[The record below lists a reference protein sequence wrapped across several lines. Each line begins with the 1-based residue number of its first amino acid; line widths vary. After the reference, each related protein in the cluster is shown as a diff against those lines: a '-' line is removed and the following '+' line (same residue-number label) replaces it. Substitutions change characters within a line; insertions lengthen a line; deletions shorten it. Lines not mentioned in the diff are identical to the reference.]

1 MTVVEG
7 YTFAIDMQDR
17 GVVTT
22 LRQVKADANAMK
34 SVMRSTFETIR
45 QGEGEFAAYNYKVE
59 QSKRQIEAYNEI
71 QSKLRQELDKLS
83 KARQRQLEA
92 VKKLGDAN
100 DENAQKT
107 RRAYDQTETAYA
119 KVVRQI
125 ENYQHKINRL
135 NADIDASKNK
145 MEEYRNALA
154 SFRSASAS
162 GESSLS
168 SYNRLLEAQGNK
180 ALKTRGSLQ
189 LLLNQ
194 QQLLNR
200 QSQLEMSNVGRLQSG
215 LSRVQREYNLQAS
228 ALRRAEG
235 ERARVAAT
243 VGKESAQYKSLSD
256 KITSLRSSQGRL
268 SETVSKTTSDLQRE
282 TGSAAKTAA
291 SLAKVNR
298 SVRSIGTGRLSA
310 VGRELSNIS
319 VRAKAATTNTRNF
332 ANSLRGSFYGATIGI
347 GAFGVGVGHAVKLA
361 ADLQQSWIT
370 TRNLLQTG
378 AKNAREA
385 RKEVSQVG
393 AMQRDATK
401 YSKEYGFSQKEV
413 ADQYTELVKRGYNAR
428 QSLGSMRA
436 MLEASR
442 ASGDDYSDVVKNVA
456 SALDAFDLR
465 QGKTSEQVVRN
476 SKRVTN
482 AMAYAADMTA
492 TDFKGMGFAMS
503 YVSTSAHQAGFDV
516 EQTAAAIGE
525 LSNAGIEGT
534 KAGTGLRKTINSL
547 LAPTAAAQTAL
558 KKYGMS
564 IDDFKDK
571 KGALKSLPK
580 IMETINK
587 HTKDLGKA
595 DKGAFFKAVFGT
607 TGQQAA
613 ETLAQSSKAMAN
625 LVEQERKAEK
635 DNYVNRLAQKNMAS
649 TQMQAKILKQN
660 LDAIAIDIGSTL
672 LPQINKVVKAFSQ
685 WAESSSGKSSLKEFK
700 NEVAATGR
708 VIGNNAGSIMNFL
721 GGFAKGLMD
730 VVSVTAKAVG
740 GIGKLISWFG
750 KFTGVGSNA
759 PKILGEITGGL
770 LGLTAVVKAFGVVFG
785 GVSAI
790 AKDFKNLMGWRQ
802 QTQEIKEQDAL
813 YERMIRLQ
821 ERSLEIS
828 EAQARAQGINTES
841 LSQSTVAQEAENAV
855 PVGAVGKRKEI
866 KIRPT
871 LDERGTSRVSSW
883 FKNVLPNFGAIGGAA
898 AGSKAT
904 SGFLGKFKAL
914 PGKLKTM
921 GVFGRIAG
929 LAMGA
934 FTALDMSKDIYGGLT
949 SRKAKDRYQG
959 AGKTIAA
966 GIGWYLGGPF
976 AGQMAEFGMDWAYK
990 STDSFKKGWNGY
1002 TKNYKPRGFVASI
1015 GWDFKDATRR
1025 YNNWVAG
1032 VEKHH
1037 PIIAGYFRWERGTF
1051 STAFATFKFFARN
1064 VHAGLKEM
1072 WDTTSDLFTGH
1083 MSRWKSDMGRDAR
1096 SVIRDE
1102 KNDWKGFFDWFGKN
1116 RQKEALH
1123 KPTKKSDDKSDS
1135 SSKDSKVRS
1144 LGNTRY
1150 SSSDVKN
1157 LKSMTA
1163 QIKSYEKALKGLK
1176 SVIKTND
1183 PTAELRHM
1191 NRELK
1196 GASTNWG
1203 KVAKPIKKIGDA
1215 FKYLSQFSRSM
1226 AKKDA
1231 FAALNRDLPKLDSTV
1246 KKYGKSLTTNINK
1259 LGKSLKKN
1267 ALEGPLKKL
1276 DKELQESV
1284 KRWKAFSSP
1293 VKSLAKSFRTLQSA
1307 TKTLTGRN
1315 GLEAT
1320 KKGFTDLNN
1329 ALKKQKIGTYMKKLA
1344 GDLKKSKVTSY
1355 LTSMNKSVRNSA
1367 KYWRSLA
1374 KPVKSLSNSFKSLQK
1389 AVRNLSG
1396 RRSGFTALNRDVRT
1410 LYRTLRRN
1418 PFGKL
1423 IAQQANIA
1431 NKALSGK
1438 KSGFVNEFNRQT
1450 RSMERSL
1457 RSFRRT
1463 FNRDWEET
1471 WRGLSRPVSRNLG
1484 EANRAERR
1492 YLDDMESSR
1501 AKFSNSFRKGWDSW
1515 IDDVVSNFRKGFSKL
1530 PGYAQ
1535 SAMKDIISRLN
1546 KGISG
1551 INSTISSFGGD
1562 KKLSSIS
1569 YANGTQGGHPGGHM
1583 LVNDSVRPHWKE
1595 LVLFPNGQ
1603 ALLPQ
1608 HRNTLI
1614 PNAPRGT
1621 QVLSGENTYKF
1632 MNSIGVHKYANGTLS
1647 DSEMDKLSEEFEKH
1661 PQQASKELVLKLTN
1675 WNSKVPVVADFGQA
1689 AAVAFSRGI
1698 ANVLKDL
1705 LGAVK
1710 NPVNGDWTP
1719 VIKSA
1724 AAKMGV
1730 SVSAGDI
1737 KHILTVIMG
1746 ESGGIQ
1752 NRRQEVDDTNM
1763 REGHPAQGLLQYIP
1777 STFNHYAVVGHHNI
1791 NSGYD
1796 QLLAMFN
1803 DVSWRSDLTT
1813 HGWSPHGARRMAWG
1827 GFANKEQM
1835 IHVAEGNLPEAIIP
1849 FDINKRPRALSL
1861 IDHTL
1866 DKMENDGGG
1875 TGGLRSR
1882 ASQARADGENTT
1894 YLRQT
1899 VSLLA
1904 QIVGLSKQQI
1914 DAILTHGDDSMASR
1928 HKRAQFYQK
1937 FGNDQ
1942 RINDYMS
1949 C

>member
-1 MTVVEG
+1 MAVIEG
-7 YTFAIDMQDR
+7 YTFAVDMQDR

-22 LRQVKADANAMK
+22 LRQMRAAASAMK
-34 SVMRSTFETIR
+34 SEMRTGFETIR
-45 QGEGEFAAYNYKVE
+45 QGEGDLSAYNFKIQ
-59 QSKRQIEAYNEI
+59 QSE
-71 QSKLRQELDKLS
+71 
-83 KARQRQLEA
+83 
-92 VKKLGDAN
+92 
-100 DENAQKT
+100 
-107 RRAYDQTETAYA
+107 
-119 KVVRQI
+119 RQI
-125 ENYQHKINRL
+125 ENYKNMQVELRKELDRLADKREKEIAEVRKYGDSNTEEAQKVRRAFDTTEKSYASIARQIENTQHQINRL
-135 NADIDASKNK
+135 NSGIEASRR
-145 MEEYRNALA
+145 EIEGYRNGLN
-154 SFRSASAS
+154 SFRNASIA
-162 GESSLS
+162 GEQALN
-168 SYNRLLEAQGNK
+168 SYNSLLKAQGNN
-180 ALKTRGSLQ
+180 ALKTRGQLH
-189 LLLNQ
+189 LLLSQ
-194 QQLLNR
+194 R
-200 QSQLEMSNVGRLQSG
+200 QTLQRQTQLETANVHRLQDN
-215 LSRVQREYNLQAS
+215 LSKMQGEYSSQAS
-228 ALRRAEG
+228 ALRRVEA
-235 ERARVAAT
+235 ERAKVVST
-243 VGKESAQYKSLSD
+243 VGKESAQYKALSD
-256 KITSLRSSQGRL
+256 KIAKLRGSQNELSTNVSRATSN
-268 SETVSKTTSDLQRE
+268 LQRE
-282 TGSAAKTAA
+282 TNTASRTA
-291 SLAKVNR
+291 VSFSKVNA
-298 SVRSIGTGRLSA
+298 SIRSIGTGRLGAIS
-310 VGRELSNIS
+310 RELNNIS
-319 VRAKAATTNTRNF
+319 VRARVATSNTRNF
-332 ANSLRGSFYGATIGI
+332 ANSLRGSFYGAVIGV
-347 GAFGVGVGHAVKLA
+347 GALSVGVGHAVKLA
-361 ADLQQSWIT
+361 ANLQQSWIT

-378 AKNAREA
+378 AKSAREA
-385 RKEVSQVG
+385 QREVSQVG
-393 AMQRDATK
+393 TMQHNATK
-401 YSKEYGFSQKEV
+401 YSKEYGFSQKEI
-413 ADQYTELVKRGYNAR
+413 ADQYTELVKRGYNAH
-428 QSLGSMRA
+428 QSLGSMRS
-436 MLEASR
+436 MLEAAR

-456 SALDAFDLR
+456 STLDAFGLR
-465 QGKTSEQVVRN
+465 QNKTSSQVISN

-547 LAPTAAAQTAL
+547 LAPTAAAQEAL
-558 KKYGMS
+558 HKYGMS
-564 IDDFKDK
+564 VDDFRDK
-571 KGALKSLPK
+571 SGKLKSLPK
-580 IMETINK
+580 IMEIINK

-613 ETLAQSSKAMAN
+613 ETLAQSSKAMAD
-625 LVEQERKAEK
+625 LVTQERKAEK
-635 DNYVNRLAQKNMAS
+635 NNYVNRLAEKNMAS

-672 LPQINKVVKAFSQ
+672 LPQMNKVIKAFSQ
-685 WAESSSGKSSLKEFK
+685 WAESTNGQRSLKEFK
-700 NEVAATGR
+700 NEIAATGR

-730 VVSVTAKAVG
+730 VFGVTAKVVG
-740 GIGKLISWFG
+740 SIGKLVSWIG
-750 KFTGVGSNA
+750 KFTGTGSNA
-759 PKILGEITGGL
+759 PRILGEITGGL
-770 LGLTAVVKAFGVVFG
+770 LGLTAVVKTFGVVFG

-790 AKDFKNLMGWRQ
+790 AKDFKNLMGWQ
-802 QTQEIKEQDAL
+802 KQTQEIKEQDSL
-813 YERMIRLQ
+813 YERMIQLQ

-841 LSQSTVAQEAENAV
+841 LGKSVAAEDAETV
-855 PVGAVGKRKEI
+855 VGGASGKREEV

-871 LDERGTSRVSSW
+871 LDERGTSKISSW
-883 FKNVLPNFGAIGGAA
+883 FERTLPAFGGIGGST
-898 AGSKAT
+898 AGAKAT
-904 SGFLGKFKAL
+904 NGFLGKFKAL
-914 PGKLKTM
+914 PGKIKSM
-921 GVFGRIAG
+921 GVFGSIAN

-934 FTALDMSKDIYGGLT
+934 WTAFDMSKDIYNGLT
-949 SRKAKDRYQG
+949 SSKAKNRYEG

-966 GIGWYLGGPF
+966 GVGWYLGGPF
-976 AGQMAEFGMDWAYK
+976 AGQMAEFGMDWAYR
-990 STDSFKKGWNGY
+990 SVNSFKKGWDGY
-1002 TKNYKPRGFVASI
+1002 TRNYKPRGFVATV
-1015 GWDFKDATRR
+1015 GWDFKDASRR
-1025 YNNWVAG
+1025 YNNWVAS

-1051 STAFATFKFFARN
+1051 DTAFATVKFFARHIHN
-1064 VHAGLKEM
+1064 SMKEL
-1072 WDTTSDLFTGH
+1072 WDGVSDIA
-1083 MSRWKSDMGRDAR
+1083 RGRFSKLWADTD
-1096 SVIRDE
+1096 RDHKNMVRGI
-1102 KNDWKGFFDWFGKN
+1102 KNDWRGFFDWFGKN
-1116 RQKEALH
+1116 RQKESLH
-1123 KPTKKSDDKSDS
+1123 KP
-1135 SSKDSKVRS
+1135 SKDSRKSSASSESSKVKS

-1157 LKSMTA
+1157 LKAMTA
-1163 QIKSYEKALKGLK
+1163 QIGSYEKALKGLK
-1176 SVIKTND
+1176 ATIRTND

-1196 GASTNWG
+1196 GASSNWG
-1203 KVAKPIKKIGDA
+1203 KVAKPIQKIGDA
-1215 FKYLSQFSRSM
+1215 FKYLSRFTSSM
-1226 AKKDA
+1226 SKKDA

-1246 KKYGKSLTTNINK
+1246 KKYGKSLTSNINS

-1267 ALEGPLKKL
+1267 SLQKPLKEL
-1276 DKELQESV
+1276 DKEIQGSI
-1284 KRWKAFSSP
+1284 KKWKEFSSP

-1307 TKTLTGRN
+1307 TKALTGKN
-1315 GLEAT
+1315 GLEST

-1329 ALKKQKIGTYMKKLA
+1329 ALRKQKIGSYMKKLA
-1344 GDLKKSKVTSY
+1344 NDLKRSKVTSY

-1374 KPVKSLSNSFKSLQK
+1374 TPVKKLAGSFSSLQK

-1396 RRSGFTALNRDVRT
+1396 RRNGFSALNRDIQT
-1410 LYRTLRRN
+1410 LYRTIRRN

-1431 NKALSGK
+1431 NRALSGK

-1463 FNRDWEET
+1463 FTRDWEDT
-1471 WRGLSRPVSRNLG
+1471 WRGLSRPVSRNLS
-1484 EANRAERR
+1484 EAYRAERR
-1492 YLDDMESSR
+1492 SLNDMESARS
-1501 AKFSNSFRKGWDSW
+1501 KFSNSFLKGWDSW
-1515 IDDVVSNFRKGFSKL
+1515 INSVTSNFRRGFDKL

-1535 SAMKDIISRLN
+1535 SSMKDIISRLN

-1562 KKLSSIS
+1562 KKLSTIS

-1647 DSEMDKLSEEFEKH
+1647 DEEMDKLSEQFEKH
-1661 PQQASKELVLKLTN
+1661 PEQASKELILKLTN
-1675 WNSKVPVVADFGQA
+1675 WNSKVPVVADFGEA
-1689 AAVAFSRGI
+1689 SAVAFSRGI
-1698 ANVLKDL
+1698 ANKLKDL
-1705 LGAVK
+1705 IGAVK
-1710 NPVNGDWTP
+1710 QPVNGDWTP
-1719 VIKSA
+1719 VIRSA

-1730 SVSAGDI
+1730 SLSAGDI
-1737 KHILTVIMG
+1737 SHIITVIMG

-1752 NRRQEVDDTNM
+1752 NRRQEVDDVNM
-1763 REGHPAQGLLQYIP
+1763 REGHPAQGLLQYVP
-1777 STFNHYAVVGHHNI
+1777 STFDHYAVAGHHNI

-1803 DVSWRSDLTT
+1803 DATWRSDLTT
-1813 HGWSPHGARRMAWG
+1813 HGWSPNGPRRMAWG
-1827 GFANKEQM
+1827 GFANKEQL

-1849 FDINKRPRALSL
+1849 IDINKRPRALSL

-1866 DKMENDGGG
+1866 DKMESDGGG

-1882 ASQARADGENTT
+1882 ASQTRVDNENAT
-1894 YLRQT
+1894 YLKQA
-1899 VSLLA
+1899 VSILT
-1904 QIVGLSKQQI
+1904 QIAGLNKQQI
-1914 DAILTHGDDSMASR
+1914 DAILTHGNDDMNSR

-1942 RINDYMS
+1942 RVSDYMS
-1949 C
+1949 Y